1 MERYLYESLIVNES
15 FTVESGR
22 ESSALKTG
30 RKLIKRPFS
39 LFLVLVLVCSC
50 TPFVTGADAA
60 VNEDTILIANENLA
74 EGIRYTEEDV
84 QNYAGKAGYQVRF
97 NHLAVSPGAQ
107 SIRIIAGKAGDTVN
121 AVGTI
126 GDQAQREISKGNQVV
141 AGINADS
148 YDMDYGSNRG
158 IMVQNG
164 TVITS
169 QPYNSYTETQPA
181 FWADSSGKAHIGAL
195 RAGGTIRI
203 GGSYQ
208 AEADLINRNHFM
220 GAAGYLS
227 PANSTRIFTS
237 GITADHV
244 MTNGAGKAPAEQ
256 AYALIQ
262 ISGFSG
268 FLHAG
273 TEYTGKVIARYSSA
287 GFSIPNDCI
296 VYAGYGTKAAEVRA
310 LATGMDVSYV
320 CHLYSGYYTENPD
333 GTLNNRGTLQDDAV
347 TAVNSFQLL
356 AKNGELNHAVVDA
369 TGTDRNARTVI
380 GLTGDGTVQ
389 VLTVAKAGAYFSAS
403 QGSTMKDIAEYML
416 QKLQCTDVINMD
428 GGGSAEMIARR
439 AGSGKPTTVSYPSD
453 GSSRIVSNSLLFVSD
468 AQPTGV
474 VGQVLVDG
482 NVSLYKGSHTS
493 FSVRLTDRYGNPI
506 TAQGRSVVWKAEKG
520 AIDKN
525 GAYTAPAVAC
535 QDTVTATV
543 DGVSGTAEVRAVDLG
558 GMKSIGLRETGA
570 FAVQKGTKKQ
580 FALQAYDSKNQ
591 MVLIDPSA
599 AKWSLSNAKIGSLKD
614 GMLSVTAAGGTASV
628 SANFGGKTYSV
639 PVIAGPKG
647 QTVDN
652 FEQFPIEG
660 YYAGGMLYGSKN
672 QYGGKSGM
680 LGLETKNMPNNR
692 VRDGS
697 RSLRLTY
704 DTSLWTW
711 DDSNQRRTSNGTA
724 SLVPLWDTVKDYAGR
739 GKWNEKERAA
749 MESNFTAKAMP
760 KNFGVWVYSGD
771 ENHDG
776 VSDNKNCMLSVCLYA
791 DCAGGYRN
799 ENKAQS
805 KTLVLT
811 NGMNWIGWKYLQAD
825 IPQDW
830 RMPIVFN
837 DLSLSNTKRILKPTQ
852 NYKTDVLFD
861 DLQFNYAN

>member
-1 MERYLYESLIVNES
+1 
-15 FTVESGR
+15 
-22 ESSALKTG
+22 LKNDQ
-30 RKLIKRPFS
+30 KSMKRPLS
-39 LFLVLVLVCSC
+39 LLLILILACSC
-50 TPFVTGADAA
+50 IPFVTGADAA
-60 VNEDTILIANENLA
+60 VNENMILIANENLA
-74 EGIRYTEEDV
+74 EGIHYTEEDV
-84 QNYAGKAGYQVRF
+84 QNYAGTAGGRVRF
-97 NHLAVSPGAQ
+97 NHLVVSPGTQ
-107 SIRIIAGKAGDTVN
+107 KIRIIAGKAKDTVN
-121 AVGTI
+121 AVETI
-126 GDQAQREISKGNQVV
+126 GNQAQRETSKGNQVV

-158 IMVQNG
+158 IMIQNG
-164 TVITS
+164 TIITS

-181 FWADSSGKAHIGAL
+181 FWVDSSETAHIGTL
-195 RAGGTIRI
+195 RVGGTIRI
-203 GGSYQ
+203 GSSYQ
-208 AEADLINRNHFM
+208 AEADFINRNHFM
-220 GAAGYLS
+220 GPAGYLS

-237 GITADHV
+237 DVTTDHI
-244 MTNGAGKAPAEQ
+244 MANGAGKAPTDQ

-268 FLHAG
+268 SLHVG
-273 TEYTGKVIARYSSA
+273 TEYAGKVIAQYSSA

-296 VYAGYGTKAAEVRA
+296 VYAGYGTKAAEVRG

-320 CHLYSGYYTENPD
+320 SHLYSGSYTENPD

-356 AKNGELNHAVVDA
+356 AQNGELNHAVVDT
-369 TGTDRNARTVI
+369 TGTDQNARTVI
-380 GLTGDGTVQ
+380 GLTGDGTIH

-403 QGSTMKDIAEYML
+403 QGSTMKNIAEYML

-428 GGGSAEMIARR
+428 GGGSTEMIARR
-439 AGSGKPTTVSYPSD
+439 AGSDKPTTVSYPSD

-468 AQPTGV
+468 AQPTGA
-474 VGQVLVDG
+474 VGQVLVDK
-482 NVSLYKGSHTS
+482 NISLYKGSRTS
-493 FSVRLTDRYGNPI
+493 FSVRLTDQYGNPI
-506 TAQGRSVVWKAEKG
+506 SAQGHSIVWKAEKG
-520 AIDKN
+520 AVDKEGN
-525 GAYTAPAVAC
+525 YTASGSAC

-543 DGVSGTAEVRAVDLG
+543 DGVSGTANIQVVDLNS
-558 GMKSIGLRETGA
+558 MNLIGLRETGVV
-570 FAVQKGTKKQ
+570 AVQKGAKKQ
-580 FALQAYDSKNQ
+580 FALQAYDSENQ
-591 MVLIDPSA
+591 MVLINPST
-599 AKWSLSNAKIGSLKD
+599 AKWSLSNAKIGSLSN
-614 GMLSVTAAGGTASV
+614 GLLSVTAASGTATV
-628 SANFGGKTYSV
+628 SANFGGKTYSI
-639 PVIAGPKG
+639 PVTIGPKG
-647 QTVDN
+647 QTIDN

-660 YYAGGMLYGSKN
+660 YYAGNVLFGSNN

-680 LGLETKNMPNNR
+680 LGLETKSIPNSR

-704 DTSLWTW
+704 DTSLWAW
-711 DDSNQRRTSNGTA
+711 DDSNQKRTSNGTA
-724 SLVPLWDTVKDYAGR
+724 SIVPLWDTSKDYAGN

-749 MESNFTAKAMP
+749 IESNFTAKAIP

-799 ENKAQS
+799 ENKAQP

-811 NGMNWIGWKYLQAD
+811 SSMNWIGWKYLQAD

-837 DLSLSNTKRILKPTQ
+837 YLSLSNTERILSPSQ